1 MAVQQDIAG
10 LQGGKR
16 GGVEVMAMGGKHHP
30 ASQPQDA
37 GFRHDGKFQHH
48 LVHFGIAVSTDA
60 QKPVF
65 LSVQQGNHFLW
76 RVSGRQIV
84 PRAMIEKIP
93 EKKKAVRLFPFEGV
107 EHFTAVKSGAVY
119 IGSDHDFH
127 IVTIPFFSCPENNRA
142 LFLLPFI
149 IADADISVTKFYVSV
164 FIIDFYAEK

>member
-10 LQGGKR
+10 LQGGER

-37 GFRHDGKFQHH
+37 GFRHDGEFQHH

-107 EHFTAVKSGAVY
+107 EHFTAV
-119 IGSDHDFH
+119 
-127 IVTIPFFSCPENNRA
+127 RA
-142 LFLLPFI
+142 EPCISEATMIFILLPFL
-149 IADADISVTKFYVSV
+149 SFHVRKTTGHCFFCYSL
-164 FIIDFYAEK
+164 